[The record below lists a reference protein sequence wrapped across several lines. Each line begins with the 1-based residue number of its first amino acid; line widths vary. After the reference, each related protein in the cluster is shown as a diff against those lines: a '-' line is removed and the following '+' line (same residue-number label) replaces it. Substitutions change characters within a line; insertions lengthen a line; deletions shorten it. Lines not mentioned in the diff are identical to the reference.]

1 MNVLNQ
7 KWVFAQIQILQQITA
22 QFLLLLDCCEQCL
35 EVAGAE
41 TLVILALDDLDE
53 QCWSILHWTII
64 RISIRNE
71 SFTLTNHVFFHK
83 CENMPSLLS

>member
-22 QFLLLLDCCEQCL
+22 QFLLLLDCGEQCL
-35 EVAGAE
+35 EVSGAK

-53 QCWSILHWTII
+53 QCWSILH
-64 RISIRNE
+64 
-71 SFTLTNHVFFHK
+71 
-83 CENMPSLLS
+83 